1 MKVKDA
7 LEEIKKNDK
16 SLKNELVFILCECLS
31 KDKAW
36 LYLNLDYDFDES
48 FYRTCLDKF
57 LKDKLAFEYIF
68 NKVSFY
74 GLDFKIEEGVLIPRF
89 DSEIL
94 LNLCLKE
101 LCVNSYKNILEIG
114 FGSGVLSIVLALKL
128 ALKISACDIN
138 EKALHVALQNA
149 KLHKVE
155 HLLDFKLSSYD
166 KLNCEYDF
174 IFSNPPYIAS
184 TYPLDAYVKNEP
196 SSALIGGD
204 KGYEFLQNLIS
215 FAKERKAKCLAC
227 EFGYDQKEIL
237 EDILKQ
243 NGFKA
248 TFYKDLQGYDRAFIA
263 FS

>member
-1 MKVKDA
+1 M
-7 LEEIKKNDK
+7 
-16 SLKNELVFILCECLS
+16 
-31 KDKAW
+31 
-36 LYLNLDYDFDES
+36 
-48 FYRTCLDKF
+48 
-57 LKDKLAFEYIF
+57 
-68 NKVSFY
+68 
-74 GLDFKIEEGVLIPRF
+74 
-89 DSEIL
+89 
-94 LNLCLKE
+94 
-101 LCVNSYKNILEIG
+101 
-114 FGSGVLSIVLALKL
+114 
-128 ALKISACDIN
+128 
-138 EKALHVALQNA
+138 ALQNA